1 MARKKA
7 QPVEVEDVEIDLE
20 ILRED
25 LIMVLQA
32 INQLEEHRD
41 LTVNYEARE
50 VLVSIIGTEKQNFTT
65 LTQLIQKLESSIAP
79 K

>member
-7 QPVEVEDVEIDLE
+7 QPVEVGDVEIDLE

-25 LIMVLQA
+25 LILVLQA

-41 LTVNYEARE
+41 LMVNYEAHE
-50 VLVSIIGTEKQNFTT
+50 ALASIIGKEKQNFTL
-65 LTQLIQKLESSIAP
+65 LTQLIQKLENSIV
-79 K
+79 KK